1 MFLDVRIF
9 LVWLLLCTQAASS
22 RAAPPADAGSSAK
35 TEAIAVHVDNMF
47 HSSCFFLVGSNSP
60 HVSSCSGGCMLN
72 GYRVSVEA
80 AHLSK
85 PSDSTHAR
93 GIWNRETPLVICSRF
108 RAAGMVR
115 GIRLCCILCQA
126 TGGGAPAAQPM
137 DVESE
142 AVEARLLRRE
152 FISASQPVSR
162 RASWSSKV
170 ADSNIKLSWSSL
182 RRKFRRL
189 DFDAHVS
196 DLWLA
201 STFWTTS

>member
-1 MFLDVRIF
+1 
-9 LVWLLLCTQAASS
+9 
-22 RAAPPADAGSSAK
+22 
-35 TEAIAVHVDNMF
+35 
-47 HSSCFFLVGSNSP
+47 
-60 HVSSCSGGCMLN
+60 
-72 GYRVSVEA
+72 
-80 AHLSK
+80 
-85 PSDSTHAR
+85 
-93 GIWNRETPLVICSRF
+93 
-108 RAAGMVR
+108 
-115 GIRLCCILCQA
+115 
-126 TGGGAPAAQPM
+126 M

-142 AVEARLLRRE
+142 AVKVRLPRRE

-189 DFDAHVS
+189 AFDAHVS